1 MPATITP
8 RRIILDVDTGTDDA
22 VAIGLAVRSAAVE
35 LIAVTT
41 VAGNVILPHTTDN
54 TLRVLH
60 HMGATATPVHA
71 GYSRPLARP
80 LHDAADIHGKSGLG
94 SLILPE
100 SPAAARYPS
109 APQLIVDLVRAEPG
123 ALTLVFVGPFTNLA
137 AAIALEPR
145 LPELIAGL
153 VVMGGALGAGNV
165 TPYAEFNIYCDP
177 EAAAQ
182 VFDACK
188 LTMVGLDVTHLTTM
202 DRATWEKLATVGT
215 PDAVLVHG
223 ANADHFERR
232 ERERVYLHDPLA
244 LAVAIDPTL
253 CTMKRGR
260 VKVETA
266 TAWCA
271 GQTTLTEDADGP
283 HEVCVGV
290 DTARALRLL
299 ADAFS
304 LPVLAEQG

>member
-1 MPATITP
+1 MPTTTS

-35 LIAVTT
+35 LLAVTT
-41 VAGNVILPHTTDN
+41 VAGNVSLPHTTDN

-60 HMGATATPVHA
+60 HLGATETPVHA
-71 GYSRPLARP
+71 GCSRPLARP
-80 LHDAADIHGKSGLG
+80 LRDAANIFGESGLG
-94 SLILPE
+94 TLLLPE
-100 SPAAARYPS
+100 SPAAPRYPS
-109 APQLIVDLVRAEPG
+109 APQLIVDRVLAEPG
-123 ALTLVFVGPFTNLA
+123 AITLVCVGPLTNLA

-145 LPELIAGL
+145 LPDLIAGL
-153 VVMGGALGAGNV
+153 VVMGGAIGRGNV
-165 TPYAEFNIYCDP
+165 TPYAEFNIFCDP

-188 LTMVGLDVTHLTTM
+188 LTMVGLDVTQQTTLS
-202 DRATWEKLATVGT
+202 RAVWERLATIAT
-215 PDAVLVHG
+215 PDAALVHG
-223 ANADHFERR
+223 ANADHFQRR

-253 CTMKRGR
+253 CEMKRGR

-271 GQTTLTEDADGP
+271 GLTTLTEDADGP

-290 DTARALRLL
+290 DTARALRLM
-299 ADAFS
+299 AEAFS
-304 LPVLAEQG
+304 LLVLAE